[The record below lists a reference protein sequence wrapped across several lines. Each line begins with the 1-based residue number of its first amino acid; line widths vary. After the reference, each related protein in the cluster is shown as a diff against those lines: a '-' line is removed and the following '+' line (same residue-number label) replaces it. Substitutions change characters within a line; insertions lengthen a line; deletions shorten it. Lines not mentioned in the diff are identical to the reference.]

1 MTDGEVKE
9 IVENGGIKVI
19 TNKSFWAIILGQII
33 VLIIF
38 VLTSVF
44 WGATDRATIQSDVEH
59 IKGAITVIKDEGTK
73 ISKNNDGRISI
84 LEFQY
89 KKIDKKL
96 EKILRRIEQKK

>member
-19 TNKSFWAIILGQII
+19 TNKSFWAIILGQIV

-44 WGATDRATIQSDVEH
+44 WGATDRAP
-59 IKGAITVIKDEGTK
+59 
-73 ISKNNDGRISI
+73 
-84 LEFQY
+84 
-89 KKIDKKL
+89 
-96 EKILRRIEQKK
+96 